1 MSEPLEFTG
10 ERFTPECVREIHYE
24 HIHRYVFA
32 RELVR
37 GRRVLD
43 AACGEGYGSA
53 ILAGTAA
60 EVVGVD
66 VSQEAVEHARE
77 RYRAEGL
84 QFQQADCLDL
94 PFEDDVFDCIVSFE
108 TLEHLEAQERL
119 LDEFR
124 RVLAPEGFLLISTPD
139 KAIYTDKLGNKNE
152 FHPRELYRE
161 EFESLLKNVFPAYR
175 LWGQKL
181 GFQSLLWSLH
191 DTSGQRF
198 HRESGQGVS
207 SAERPPYEAVYLIA
221 LCAESPDCLPE
232 EKSGLSLFDDEA
244 ESVYAH
250 YYNEIRKNMAAGGL
264 LQERDREIAELKSR
278 LDEIPGRKT
287 PWWQRLLGKG

>member
-32 RELVR
+32 RELVA

-66 VSQEAVEHARE
+66 LSNEAVDHARE
-77 RYRAEGL
+77 RYAAKGL
-84 QFQQADCLDL
+84 QFQQADCLNL
-94 PFEDDVFDCIVSFE
+94 PLDDDAFDCIVSFE
-108 TLEHLEAQERL
+108 TLEHLQAHERL

-124 RVLAPEGFLLISTPD
+124 RVLAPGGFLLISTPD
-139 KAIYTDKLGNKNE
+139 KAVYTDKLGNQNE
-152 FHPRELYRE
+152 FHPKELYRG
-161 EFESLLKNVFPAYR
+161 EFESLLKGVFPACR

-181 GFQSLLWSLH
+181 GFQSLLWSLE
-191 DTSGQRF
+191 DNSGHRF

-207 SAERPPYEAVYLIA
+207 SSEKVPYEAVYLVA
-221 LCAESPDCLPE
+221 LCAESPDCLPGE
-232 EKSGLSLFDDEA
+232 TFGLSLFDDES
-244 ESVYAH
+244 ETVYGH
-250 YYNEIRKNMAAGGL
+250 YHHEIQKNMAAGGL
-264 LQERDREIAELKSR
+264 LQERDKEIAELKSR
-278 LDEIPGRKT
+278 LDPVSGRKA